1 MFSFVFLS
9 TTYINIGRNIP
20 YVYRYLYVGMYM
32 CVCVCIHTYI
42 YIYIYIYILTQIYL
56 NLLPA
61 KEKSKLSL
69 LIFSLIVT
77 SSVTFIKY
85 VNQSSIKPF
94 LIWTC
99 RELKYLPETCKCWAP
114 CCLQAPT
121 SWLYFHIIII
131 VIISSSDSN
140 STVFY
145 SLKFV
150 LEKEKNDQRREMNH
164 F

>member
-9 TTYINIGRNIP
+9 TTDINIGRNIP
-20 YVYRYLYVGMYM
+20 YVYRYLYVGMYV
-32 CVCVCIHTYI
+32 CVCVYIHIYI

-85 VNQSSIKPF
+85 VNQNSIKPC

-99 RELKYLPETCKCWAP
+99 KELKYLPETCKCWAP
-114 CCLQAPT
+114 CCLRAPT
-121 SWLYFHIIII
+121 SWLSFHIIII
-131 VIISSSDSN
+131 VIISSSDFN

-150 LEKEKNDQRREMNH
+150 LE
-164 F
+164 